1 MRVAEM
7 VCTFQRCYRA
17 ICARFRDVVNLSEIL
32 CTFHN
37 IVHAM
42 TLLFGGG
49 GNREGGVAGLWGG
62 EGWGVKVETSYALNF
77 LLELPTCS

>member
-49 GNREGGVAGLWGG
+49 GKGGWGGGVVGRRRMGC
-62 EGWGVKVETSYALNF
+62 EG
-77 LLELPTCS
+77 